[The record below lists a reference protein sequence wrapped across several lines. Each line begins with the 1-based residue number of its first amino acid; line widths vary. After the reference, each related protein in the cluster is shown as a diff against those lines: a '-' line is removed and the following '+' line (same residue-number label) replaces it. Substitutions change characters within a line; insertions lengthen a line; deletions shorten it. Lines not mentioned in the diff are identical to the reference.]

1 LKILIISGIILSR
14 RFTIKQEGMMR
25 WMEVVEGMLIA
36 RPDAAPGEFM
46 LVWPEQLMLAIS
58 WYDTESGEYK
68 WIEPAKLATLVKN
81 DSIMDAIARSW
92 GFWVAFAIIE
102 LANGWEEFRGF
113 SEYCEGVMKKGL
125 EQIAMND
132 IGAGSRLASVGRDLL
147 ILAAADTFNSNLIAQ
162 KLNELYAAKGIE

>member
-1 LKILIISGIILSR
+1 M
-14 RFTIKQEGMMR
+14 IKQEGAMKFT
-25 WMEVVEGMLIA
+25 EVFEGVLIV

-46 LVWPEQLMLAIS
+46 LVWPEQLMLAVS
-58 WYDTESGEYK
+58 WYDTESGDYR
-68 WIEPAKLATLVKN
+68 WIEPAKLSVLMN
-81 DSIMDAIARSW
+81 GDFMDAITRSW
-92 GFWVAFAIIE
+92 GFWVAFAVIE
-102 LANGWEEFRGF
+102 LANGWKEIHGL
-113 SEYCEGVMKKGL
+113 SEYCKEVMKKGL